1 MLTFIRVQAVLILGS
16 LADFAITI
24 LLVSCFHD
32 SYVIANVVGNITGS
46 IAQFILSR
54 NWAFE
59 ATEDRV
65 LPQVLKFSLV
75 WAGQILLSAAGIYLF
90 THYIGWYYLLSKT
103 VTSVL
108 LGVTYTYLL
117 KKHYVF
123 A

>member
-75 WAGQILLSAAGIYLF
+75 WAGHILLSAAGIYLF

>member
-24 LLVSCFHD
+24 LLVSFFHD
-32 SYVIANVVGNITGS
+32 SYVIANVIGNITGS

-75 WAGQILLSAAGIYLF
+75 WAGHILLSAAGIYLF
-90 THYIGWYYLLSKT
+90 THYLGWYYLLSKT
-103 VTSVL
+103 ITSVL

>member
-16 LADFAITI
+16 LADFAVTI

-59 ATEDRV
+59 ATDDKV
-65 LPQVLKFSLV
+65 LPQVIKFSLV
-75 WAGQILLSAAGIYLF
+75 WAGHILLSAAGIYLF
-90 THYIGWYYLLSKT
+90 THYLGWYYLLSKT